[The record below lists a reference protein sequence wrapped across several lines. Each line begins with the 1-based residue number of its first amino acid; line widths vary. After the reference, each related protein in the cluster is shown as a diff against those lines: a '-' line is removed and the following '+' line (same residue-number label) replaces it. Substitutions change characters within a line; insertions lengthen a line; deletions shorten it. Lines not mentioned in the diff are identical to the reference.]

1 MANEPEKGKT
11 MNKVVSEETQRTP
24 ELFVETYPFNGCQL
38 LQSMNLLQI
47 SHDFGPREGNKLN

>member
-11 MNKVVSEETQRTP
+11 MNKVVSEETHHMP

-38 LQSMNLLQI
+38 LQSTNLLQI

>member
-11 MNKVVSEETQRTP
+11 MNKVVSEETHCTP
-24 ELFVETYPFNGCQL
+24 ELFIETYPFNGCQL
-38 LQSMNLLQI
+38 LQSTNLLQI